1 MRTPSL
7 PGIFT
12 LLGALALSTTL
23 NAHAASGDEL
33 LSPQYAACMD
43 KSGGVTVKMN
53 DCMVAETKAQDVK
66 LNASYKRAL
75 NAQTPARKKQLTEVQ
90 RQWLKYRDANCDFY
104 ADPDGGTMATLA
116 VHSCY
121 MMSTAERAEEL
132 QHMGGE

>member
-1 MRTPSL
+1 MRTLSL
-7 PGIFT
+7 SRIFS
-12 LLGALALSTTL
+12 LLGALALSTAFH
-23 NAHAASGDEL
+23 AHAASGEEL
-33 LSPQYAACMD
+33 FSPQYAACMD
-43 KSGGVTVKMN
+43 KSGGVTVKMI

-75 NAQTPARKKQLTEVQ
+75 NAQTPERKKQLTDVQ

-121 MMSTAERAEEL
+121 MSSTAERAQEL
-132 QHMGGE
+132 QQMVME

>member
-1 MRTPSL
+1 MRFL
-7 PGIFT
+7 F
-12 LLGALALSTTL
+12 LLGAIALGTTI
-23 NAHAASGDEL
+23 NAHAADKDDT
-33 LSPQYAACMD
+33 LSAQYSACMD
-43 KSGGVTVKMN
+43 KSGGVTVKMV

-75 NAQTPARKKQLTEVQ
+75 NAQTPERKKQLTEVQ

-121 MMSTAERAEEL
+121 MSATAERAQEL
-132 QHMGGE
+132 QQMVME